1 MFEKVVNFRKINGD
15 AHETKFVKP
24 TCLVNNSQ
32 TLCRAY
38 LRIGRVCLTRSKRIL
53 QIIHD

>member
-24 TCLVNNSQ
+24 TCLANNSQ